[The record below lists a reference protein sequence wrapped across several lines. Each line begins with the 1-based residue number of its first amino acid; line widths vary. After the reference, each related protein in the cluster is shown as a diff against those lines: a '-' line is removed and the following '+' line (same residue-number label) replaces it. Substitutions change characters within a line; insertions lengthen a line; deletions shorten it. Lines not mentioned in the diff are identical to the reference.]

1 MTIEDSLEAP
11 LARGE
16 HSCLADFAAA
26 RARLRAGVRNGPWTG
41 PCSVVLFP
49 GERVSRRSPSAA
61 DRTSGPDGTPGKGA
75 RWRGEVV
82 LLLPAL
88 AAVACGQYQAHDPTD
103 AQLIAVVRQYGAG
116 LPHRVDPVT
125 GRAVRIERTPREW
138 VVTLIDPRRLDASRR
153 HYVDGDRSAYHI
165 DRATLRVVSVVVVK

>member
-11 LARGE
+11 SARGE

-26 RARLRAGVRNGPWTG
+26 RARLRAGACNAPWTG
-41 PCSVVLFP
+41 PCSVVFFP
-49 GERVSRRSPSAA
+49 RERISRPTAA
-61 DRTSGPDGTPGKGA
+61 DRTKGPNAPLGKGS
-75 RWRGEVV
+75 RWRGEVA

-88 AAVACGQYQAHDPTD
+88 AVVACGQYRAHGPTD
-103 AQLIAVVRQYGAG
+103 AQLIAVVRQYGAD

-138 VVTLIDPRRLDASRR
+138 IVTLIDPRRLDASRR
-153 HYVDGDRSAYHI
+153 HYVGGDRSAYHI
-165 DRATLRVVSVVVVK
+165 DRATLRVVSVAIAK